1 MPVEAAVPSAAVPSS
16 VTSSWK
22 KPGCSTHLSTTRSAS
37 ACRSTLESASRVTA
51 SRQEQAFGGTRS
63 QRTSS
68 STARGAAAV
77 TSATTLRICTLRST
91 ESSRSAWTL
100 ARTVSSASPS
110 VVPTSAKSAATRGSP
125 ACTTRRASTCSVAR
139 VRRWPTLSW
148 ISRAMR
154 ARSARVASSTSYSWR
169 SMRSRFLAA
178 SSSARPRRASLVWR
192 FAAAERSV
200 WVERTERRHARPMQS
215 NVTGAVAGVAA
226 AQAQARSAPA
236 AAGSTRGQPRA
247 SRPPGSRGRARS

>member
-1 MPVEAAVPSAAVPSS
+1 MPVEAAVPSALLAAPSS

-22 KPGCSTHLSTTRSAS
+22 KPGCSTHLSTTRSAA
-37 ACRSTLESASRVTA
+37 ACRSTLESASRVIA

-68 STARGAAAV
+68 STVRGATAV
-77 TSATTLRICTLRST
+77 TSATTLRICTLRSM

-100 ARTVSSASPS
+100 ALTVSRASPS
-110 VVPTSAKSAATRGSP
+110 VAPTSAKSAWTRGSP

-178 SSSARPRRASLVWR
+178 SSSARPCRLSLVWR
-192 FAAAERSV
+192 LDAAARSA
-200 WVERTERRHARPMQS
+200 WVARTESRQATPQHRRRS
-215 NVTGAVAGVAA
+215 GAVAAPPA
-226 AQAQARSAPA
+226 TQTQTRSAPA
-236 AAGSTRGQPRA
+236 ATDGARRHRPREP
-247 SRPPGSRGRARS
+247 SQGRATS